1 MRRMLL
7 LPILVAA
14 CFISGRTQ
22 TAQLDSP
29 QTSSSTAPEL
39 LQARQLLL
47 EASTLT
53 KNAPERQQEVMVANI
68 SGQLMRAGDLP
79 AAQATISLLK
89 NPEGQAEATGS
100 IAWSLT
106 NSGHT
111 ETALRLI
118 AATKAGNSRDVAYR
132 QVAQL
137 LADKKDFD
145 EAMQV
150 AQSIESPYYHS
161 DALVRIASSQTH
173 HADRSRVSKAL
184 QEALEVA
191 ETATKRDPA
200 CAVIFNDIA
209 LVERE
214 IGPTPEAISALRTFT
229 TIAFARKDET
239 GETDYLQQLA
249 ETRAQLGDTTGA
261 LQLVRTLP
269 KGSSADSIYMAISD
283 EALRHSS
290 VTEALA
296 AASKIAEPSMREFAL
311 QHIAEARSSD
321 ASLTDA
327 KRAVEKIE
335 TAQAKGRA
343 IAHLALEQSRFHDPV
358 AYQTIQLWRETI
370 GDGVGLP
377 STGQDKIV
385 VAYALLAEFAN
396 ARQMLDNLRD
406 PEDRA
411 WALWNLTGF
420 LVQKGRLQE
429 ALDLANNESSDHAKV
444 YALLGTA
451 TGILDRAESDAQAMV
466 EKKQ

>member
-1 MRRMLL
+1 MLL

-14 CFISGRTQ
+14 CLFSSGRTQ
-22 TAQLDSP
+22 TTQNDSP
-29 QTSSSTAPEL
+29 QTSTRTASEL

-47 EASTLT
+47 EASMLT
-53 KNAPERQQEVMVANI
+53 KNVPQRQQEVMVANI

-79 AAQATISLLK
+79 AAQATIGLLK

-100 IAWSLT
+100 VAWFLT

-118 AATKAGNSRDVAYR
+118 AATKAGASRDNVYL

-137 LADKKDFD
+137 LATKKDFD
-145 EAMQV
+145 QAMQV
-150 AQSIESPYYHS
+150 ARSIESPYYRS
-161 DALVRIASSQTH
+161 EALVRIASSPTH
-173 HADRSRVSKAL
+173 DADRAPISNAL

-200 CAVIFNDIA
+200 CAVIFGNIA

-214 IGPTPEAISALRTFT
+214 IGPTPETISALRTFT
-229 TIAFARKDET
+229 TIAFARKQEA
-239 GETDYLQQLA
+239 GETDYLLQLA
-249 ETRAQLGDTTGA
+249 ETRAQLRDTAGA
-261 LQLVRTLP
+261 LQIVRMLP
-269 KGSSADSIYMAISD
+269 KGTSANSIYMAISD

-296 AASKIAEPSMREFAL
+296 AALKIAEPSMRDAAL
-311 QHIAEARSSD
+311 LRIADARSSD

-335 TAQAKGRA
+335 TAQAKGWA
-343 IAHLALEQSRFHDPV
+343 IAQLALEQSRFHDPV
-358 AYQTIQLWRETI
+358 AYHTIQFWRETI

-377 STGQDKIV
+377 ASGQDKIV
-385 VAYALLAEFAN
+385 VAYALLADFTS
-396 ARQMLDNLRD
+396 ARQMLNTLRD

-420 LVQKGRLQE
+420 LVENGRLQE
-429 ALDLANNESSDHAKV
+429 ALDLANNESSDHTKV

-451 TGILDRAESDAQAMV
+451 TGILDRAESDAQAMD